1 MWKIEHTPCCSTW
14 IRWLLLNEFRYFPCM
29 TSKYWHCP
37 WQIWQPLID
46 MRLNRLEL
54 VPPISAPCAYVI
66 NFKCCAM
73 ESGWDSPRHNCQA
86 CRLSPVRTAS
96 LVLRPSA
103 EPSTIQLS
111 AWFRFMPPMFSPLFC
126 LANIQNVC
134 VDSSPGALHELLLP
148 LLRTNTM
155 PKLMMAAWRWAGA
168 DVRVGFVSCKAFKDA
183 RPTYMCTEKNR
194 DYKYLIY
201 SILIFW

>member
-54 VPPISAPCAYVI
+54 VPPISASCAYVI
-66 NFKCCAM
+66 NFKCSAVEC
-73 ESGWDSPRHNCQA
+73 GWDSPRHNCQA
-86 CRLSPVRTAS
+86 CRLSHVRPDS
-96 LVLRPSA
+96 FVLRPSA

-111 AWFRFMPPMFSPLFC
+111 AWFRFMPPMFSPLKFRC
-126 LANIQNVC
+126 TIFSWIRNDLTGRTY
-134 VDSSPGALHELLLP
+134 SLLI
-148 LLRTNTM
+148 T
-155 PKLMMAAWRWAGA
+155 
-168 DVRVGFVSCKAFKDA
+168 
-183 RPTYMCTEKNR
+183 
-194 DYKYLIY
+194 
-201 SILIFW
+201 

>member
-54 VPPISAPCAYVI
+54 VPPISASCAYVI
-66 NFKCCAM
+66 NFKCSAV

-96 LVLRPSA
+96 LVLRPSSFCRA
-103 EPSTIQLS
+103 INDSTLRLI
-111 AWFRFMPPMFSPLFC
+111 PLH
-126 LANIQNVC
+126 A
-134 VDSSPGALHELLLP
+134 
-148 LLRTNTM
+148 
-155 PKLMMAAWRWAGA
+155 A
-168 DVRVGFVSCKAFKDA
+168 DVFAIILLSKYSECVRWFFSGRIAWITFAFVKDKHNA
-183 RPTYMCTEKNR
+183 
-194 DYKYLIY
+194 
-201 SILIFW
+201 